1 MNKDNSEI
9 LPPDQFQIEKPPCI
23 RAALMEHATF
33 QIHKEFGE
41 RINEILDDFCRTA
54 KVDRPTAFILA
65 HDQLNRKL
73 NPYREMAQRI
83 MEPFRIK
90 LDMAMKLEKKGQI
103 EAAAILYEELADAG
117 FVASMPYDRLRI
129 IYTKQKRL
137 QKAIDACSSFISTLK
152 VLDSFDANPRYTK
165 QIKEFSEHINK
176 LKQKMG
182 TVIIGRVL
190 D

>member
-1 MNKDNSEI
+1 
-9 LPPDQFQIEKPPCI
+9 
-23 RAALMEHATF
+23 
-33 QIHKEFGE
+33 
-41 RINEILDDFCRTA
+41 
-54 KVDRPTAFILA
+54 
-65 HDQLNRKL
+65 
-73 NPYREMAQRI
+73 
-83 MEPFRIK
+83 
-90 LDMAMKLEKKGQI
+90 MAMKLEKKGQI